1 MLIHQACLADEQPY
15 SGCNVR
21 SHGSCE
27 LLLATW
33 RCLTLMVISH
43 ASLAA
48 GGKSKAYLQYM
59 PLPHVANLC
68 SLSNITAFLAEVQR
82 TLASLTNAVANAVPR
97 QSVEGDRDL
106 TQREQQGHR
115 HGSFSVSDPTT
126 VPVAPIQVVRNMHS
140 WITGQ
145 RPDGKSETT
154 PHGNPSMVSLEASSE
169 GAYIRS

>member
-1 MLIHQACLADEQPY
+1 
-15 SGCNVR
+15 VR

-27 LLLATW
+27 PLLATW
-33 RCLTLMVISH
+33 QCLTLMVISH

-48 GGKSKAYLQYM
+48 GGKSKACLHYV
-59 PLPHVANLC
+59 PLRLWLILC
-68 SLSNITAFLAEVQR
+68 SLSKITASLADVQR

-97 QSVEGDRDL
+97 QSLEDDRDP

-115 HGSFSVSDPTT
+115 HGSLSVSDPTT